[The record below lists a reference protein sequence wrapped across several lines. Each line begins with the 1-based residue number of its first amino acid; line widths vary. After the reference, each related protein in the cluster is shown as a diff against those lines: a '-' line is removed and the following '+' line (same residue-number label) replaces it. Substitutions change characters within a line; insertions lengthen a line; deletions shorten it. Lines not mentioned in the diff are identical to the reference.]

1 MAQRQRFQLQFQA
14 LCRVTGKPCGT
25 DIVCLLRRNIGK
37 HADDALTAQGQDR
50 HNLVIVARINVQF
63 LATQGCN
70 IRNLGD
76 IAAGFLY
83 SVYIGQLGK
92 LRQCGGLQI
101 HTGTGRNIV
110 NDAGQGNGICNGRIV
125 GNQARL
131 AGFVVIRGNQQ
142 QGICTGFLGLFGDLN
157 GKGRI
162 VGARARNNRNA
173 LCGMLHSKTDALHM
187 LFVAERC
194 GFTRGAADH
203 NGIRAVCNLII
214 NNAAQ
219 FLKVDGSVCVHGGN
233 DGNSSTGKYRL
244 FHRECF
250 SFNLG
255 DD

>member
-1 MAQRQRFQLQFQA
+1 M
-14 LCRVTGKPCGT
+14 
-25 DIVCLLRRNIGK
+25 
-37 HADDALTAQGQDR
+37 
-50 HNLVIVARINVQF
+50 
-63 LATQGCN
+63 
-70 IRNLGD
+70 
-76 IAAGFLY
+76 
-83 SVYIGQLGK
+83 
-92 LRQCGGLQI
+92 
-101 HTGTGRNIV
+101 
-110 NDAGQGNGICNGRIV
+110 

-187 LFVAERC
+187 LFVVERC

-250 SFNLG
+250 SFNLE

>member
-1 MAQRQRFQLQFQA
+1 MTGMGFTSANRAWHSGSAFSCSSRLFAVSPENHAAQISCA
-14 LCRVTGKPCGT
+14 CC
-25 DIVCLLRRNIGK
+25 NIGK

-131 AGFVVIRGNQQ
+131 AGSVFDAESGEPVAIKTAT
-142 QGICTGFLGLFGDLN
+142 IN
-157 GKGRI
+157 GQSGKDFKMEVLLYPHHHMDIKRI
-162 VGARARNNRNA
+162 
-173 LCGMLHSKTDALHM
+173 KTEIL
-187 LFVAERC
+187 L
-194 GFTRGAADH
+194 
-203 NGIRAVCNLII
+203 
-214 NNAAQ
+214 
-219 FLKVDGSVCVHGGN
+219 S
-233 DGNSSTGKYRL
+233 
-244 FHRECF
+244 
-250 SFNLG
+250 
-255 DD
+255 